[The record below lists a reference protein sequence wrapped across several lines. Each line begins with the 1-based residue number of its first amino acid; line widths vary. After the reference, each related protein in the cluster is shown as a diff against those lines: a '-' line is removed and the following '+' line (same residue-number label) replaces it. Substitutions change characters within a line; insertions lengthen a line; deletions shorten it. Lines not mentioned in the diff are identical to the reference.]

1 VSPLCP
7 QKTALRRGTSE
18 LSAHIATQELINEAR
33 ACIWRAV
40 KIDPG
45 RRALEG
51 DLESAYSRLE
61 EARTALET
69 NDTGY
74 ARNALTEALDL
85 LRTDEAPSSPRNN
98 DALEDAIRIVSRI
111 SLD

>member
-1 VSPLCP
+1 MSPEDS
-7 QKTALRRGTSE
+7 TAPRTSE

-45 RRALEG
+45 RPALEG

-61 EARTALET
+61 EARTALEI
-69 NDTGY
+69 NDIGY
-74 ARNALTEALDL
+74 ARRVSPKPLTCC
-85 LRTDEAPSSPRNN
+85 APTKPAAQDS
-98 DALEDAIRIVSRI
+98 DALEDAIRIVSSI
-111 SLD
+111 SWD

>member
-1 VSPLCP
+1 M
-7 QKTALRRGTSE
+7 
-18 LSAHIATQELINEAR
+18 SAHIATQELINEAR

-61 EARTALET
+61 AARTALEI
-69 NDTGY
+69 NDIGY
-74 ARNALTEALDL
+74 ARRALTEALDL
-85 LRTDEAPSSPRNN
+85 LRTDEARLIAQDS
-98 DALEDAIRIVSRI
+98 DALEDAIRIVSSI
-111 SLD
+111 SWD